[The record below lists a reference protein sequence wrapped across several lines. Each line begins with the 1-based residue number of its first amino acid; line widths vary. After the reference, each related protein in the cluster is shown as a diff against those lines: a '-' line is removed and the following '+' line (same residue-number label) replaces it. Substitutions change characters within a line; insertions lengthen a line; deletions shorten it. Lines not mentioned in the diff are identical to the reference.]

1 MRYINRGFGWFFF
14 SIPKVRF
21 EAGMFL
27 FLCLLAAGGGASV
40 AAQNIGRVFL
50 IEEIR
55 NIENTLKTPKLS
67 VAERYEVLIRQARLF
82 QLIGNLEGAAR
93 SWMDAA
99 AADQEKQDPRAL
111 LEGAFC
117 FFAIGEMDKAEA
129 AVKTVIR
136 TGKDQHLICRAVYL
150 SAQIEA
156 FRSGDLSSL
165 IELISD
171 SEYEQYRPAIYYT
184 LWKFSGTDRYKTRLL
199 TEYPLSPEAFIV
211 KEAASDKAV
220 VHISPSAMWL
230 LFPGRDNAVLEAS
243 AEHPAPS
250 SVTGERRPIALQTGL
265 FSREENAKAMA
276 ERLKTAGFEAVIT
289 RRTAN
294 DEGIYWVVTVPAGID
309 IHRTTA
315 QLKDKGFDSFPV
327 F

>member
-1 MRYINRGFGWFFF
+1 M
-14 SIPKVRF
+14 
-21 EAGMFL
+21 
-27 FLCLLAAGGGASV
+27 
-40 AAQNIGRVFL
+40 AAQNTGRVFL

-55 NIENTLKTPKLS
+55 KIENTLKTSKLS
-67 VAERYEVLIRQARLF
+67 VAERYDMLIRQARLF

-117 FFAIGEMDKAEA
+117 FFAMGEMDKAEA

-136 TGKDQHLICRAVYL
+136 AVKDRELICRAVYL

-171 SEYEQYRPAIYYT
+171 SEYEQYRPVIYYT

-199 TEYPLSPEAFIV
+199 TEYPLSPEALIV

-230 LFPGRDNAVLEAS
+230 LFPGRDTMVLES
-243 AEHPAPS
+243 PLETSTEHPAS
-250 SVTGERRPIALQTGL
+250 SSGTGERRPIALQTGL
-265 FSREENAKAMA
+265 FSREENAKVMA

-289 RRTAN
+289 RRTTN
-294 DEGIYWVVTVPAGID
+294 DGGIYWMVTVPTGID
-309 IHRTTA
+309 IHRTTV